1 MTFNEVLKELEL
13 LSDARYYSR
22 AKIVWWLI
30 KYEELFIGLSKTKNT
45 LEIEFPKSNLRKH
58 KEFIKELLFLELYSD
73 LDRIFNNDENQ
84 VLKDE
89 QVDLCKVIN
98 KIKNSTNGLN
108 RKDKNFKW
116 NTEYR

>member
-13 LSDARYYSR
+13 LADKRFYSR
-22 AKIVWWLI
+22 AKIVWWLM
-30 KYEELFIGLSKTKNT
+30 KHEELYTGLSKIKDT
-45 LEIEFPKSNLRKH
+45 LEVEFPESNLRKH

-73 LDRIFNNDENQ
+73 LDRMFNDTKNHVRN
-84 VLKDE
+84 DE

-116 NTEYR
+116 NSKPR